1 MIDTINKLHKRVI
14 TLVLVL
20 FSFAEAPAQEIALQL
35 YSLRNQLKTDVEK
48 YHEIIGQWGIRYV
61 EGGGTYDM
69 PMKAYQDLLEKNDLQ
84 LVSVGGSYEEMR
96 DNPQE
101 VIDKAKAFGAKYIVT
116 FWIPHT
122 SGLFGEKEAKTA
134 VEVFNKAGKLVQD
147 AGLVYCYHPHGY
159 EFKPYQA
166 GTLFDYMAANATHYN
181 FQMDVFWV
189 QMGGVDPMSLL
200 KKYPQKFP
208 LLHLKDR
215 KPGTQGTSDGTGN
228 VETNVVLGT
237 GDIDIAAIIRKA
249 KEIGVEY
256 LIIEDESSSSVSQ
269 IPQSVDYINSILKE

>member
-1 MIDTINKLHKRVI
+1 MIEVVNKRIKKVLAFCI
-14 TLVLVL
+14 TLFL
-20 FSFAEAPAQEIALQL
+20 FAEAPAQEIALQL
-35 YSLRNQLKTDVEK
+35 YSLRNQLKMDVEK
-48 YHEIIGQWGIRYV
+48 YHEIIDQWGIRYI
-61 EGGGTYDM
+61 EGGNTYGM
-69 PMKAYQDLLEKNDLQ
+69 SMKAYQDLLNKYDLQ

-96 DNPQE
+96 DNPQA
-101 VIDKAKAFGAKYIVT
+101 VIDKAKTFGAKYIVT

-122 SGLFGEKEAKTA
+122 SGLFGEKEAKAA
-134 VEVFNKAGKLVQD
+134 VEVFNKAGKMVQE

-159 EFKPYQA
+159 EFKPYEA
-166 GTLFDYMAANATHYN
+166 GTLFDYMAVNATHFD
-181 FQMDVFWV
+181 FQLDVFWA
-189 QMGGVDPMSLL
+189 QMGGVDPLGLL

-215 KPGTQGTSDGTGN
+215 KPGTEGTSDGTGN

-256 LIIEDESSSSVSQ
+256 LIIEDESSRSVSQ
-269 IPQSVDYINSILKE
+269 IPQSVYYINSILNE